1 MGQAERGILET
12 TQSKPDLRLGEQVEY
27 RELGQGLPVPSVVG
41 GSVEV
46 LSRSD
51 LVGFAP

>member
-1 MGQAERGILET
+1 MFEKAG
-12 TQSKPDLRLGEQVEY
+12 KPDLRLSEQVEY

-41 GSVEV
+41 GLVEV

-51 LVGFAP
+51 LVDFAPYKYL